1 MIFLSYSLIPTCSL
15 NSSIRRLCKED
26 DNPRMAIIGM
36 TTIIACWKREDAGAH
51 TGIVEEGKIMKN
63 ETFNQM
69 MSANLSAMY
78 SGFSQYVLAKATAAL
93 LKKTLRG

>member
-1 MIFLSYSLIPTCSL
+1 
-15 NSSIRRLCKED
+15 
-26 DNPRMAIIGM
+26 
-36 TTIIACWKREDAGAH
+36 
-51 TGIVEEGKIMKN
+51 MKN

>member
-1 MIFLSYSLIPTCSL
+1 
-15 NSSIRRLCKED
+15 
-26 DNPRMAIIGM
+26 MAIIGM
-36 TTIIACWKREDAGAH
+36 TTIIACWEREDDGAR
-51 TGIVEEGKIMKN
+51 TGIVEERKIMKN

-69 MSANLSAMY
+69 MSANLSATY